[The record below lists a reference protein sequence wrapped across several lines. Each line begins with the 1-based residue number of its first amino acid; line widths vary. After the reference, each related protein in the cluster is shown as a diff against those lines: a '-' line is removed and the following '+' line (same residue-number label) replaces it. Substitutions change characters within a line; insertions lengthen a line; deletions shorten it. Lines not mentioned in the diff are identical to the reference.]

1 MPDDARSI
9 FHKPDHPKVVVA
21 PAHPLT
27 EAERHVLY
35 LRLGARCRHSVVPG
49 PFHKALYEAFFQAS
63 GEEFARLASAF
74 PEQSAA
80 VRRWRTDPMF
90 APLHGTEAR

>member
-9 FHKPDHPKVVVA
+9 FHKPDH
-21 PAHPLT
+21 
-27 EAERHVLY
+27 
-35 LRLGARCRHSVVPG
+35 
-49 PFHKALYEAFFQAS
+49 
-63 GEEFARLASAF
+63 LASVF

-90 APLHGTEAR
+90 APLHGTEPR

>member
-1 MPDDARSI
+1 MPDDARSS
-9 FHKPDHPKVVVA
+9 FHKPDPPKGVVE

-27 EAERHVLY
+27 EAERHVLS
-35 LRLGARCRHSVVPG
+35 LRLGVRCRHSVAPS
-49 PFHKALYEAFFQAS
+49 PFQKALYEAFFQAS
-63 GEEFARLASAF
+63 GEEFARLASVF

-90 APLHGTEAR
+90 APLHGTEPR